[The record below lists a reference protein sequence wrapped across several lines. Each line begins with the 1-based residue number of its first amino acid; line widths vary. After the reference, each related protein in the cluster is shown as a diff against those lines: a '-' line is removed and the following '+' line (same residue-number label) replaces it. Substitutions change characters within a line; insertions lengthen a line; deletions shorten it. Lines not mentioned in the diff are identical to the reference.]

1 MTQTSDATGTTSD
14 VNVTRTVP
22 LSTPEQLAQELPLV
36 GRALE
41 TVLRYRRE
49 VQAILRGE
57 DSRYLVIS
65 GPCSIHDEQAALE
78 YADKFAQLADE
89 VRDEI
94 LLVMRVYFE
103 KPRTVLGWKGLI
115 YDPNLDGSFAIEEG
129 LHRARRLLLA
139 VNERG
144 IPAATEFLDPIVPQY
159 LADLV
164 TWAAIGART
173 TESQTHRQMASGLS
187 MPVGFKNTTAG
198 SVKIAAD
205 AIQAARAPQGFLGI
219 DHQGRAAEVYTAGN
233 PDGHL
238 VLRGGEDGPNYD
250 AAAVASAQAMLEKAG
265 LPPRL
270 IVDCS
275 HMNANKDHRNEG
287 NVFRNVFDQRLA
299 GNAGVVGVML
309 ESNLNAGNQPLHDDL
324 SELAYGVSITDAC
337 IDWQETEDLVRAAA
351 AQLKNR

>member
-1 MTQTSDATGTTSD
+1 MTQVSPQTGTTSD
-14 VNVTRTVP
+14 LHVTRTVP
-22 LSTPEQLAQELPLV
+22 LSTPDALAEQLPLT

-49 VQAILRGE
+49 VQGILRGE
-57 DSRYLVIS
+57 DNRYLVIA
-65 GPCSIHDEQAALE
+65 GPCSIHDEAAALE
-78 YADKFAQLADE
+78 YADRFAKLADE
-89 VRDEI
+89 VREHV

-103 KPRTVLGWKGLI
+103 KPRTILGWKGLV

-129 LHRARRLLLA
+129 LHRARKLLLE

-198 SVKIAAD
+198 SIKIAAD

-219 DHQGRAAEVYTAGN
+219 DHQGRAAEVHTTGN
-233 PDGHL
+233 PDSHL

-250 AAAVASAQAMLEKAG
+250 AAAVASAQATLEKAG

-275 HMNANKDHRNEG
+275 HMNAGKDHRNEG
-287 NVFRNVFDQRLA
+287 NVFRNVLEQRVG

-309 ESNLNAGNQPLHDDL
+309 ESHLNAGNQSLGDDP
-324 SELAYGVSITDAC
+324 SELQYGVSITDPC
-337 IDWQETEDLVRAAA
+337 IDWQETESVIRDA
-351 AQLKNR
+351 AQQLSNT

>member
-1 MTQTSDATGTTSD
+1 MTQVSSSTSDL
-14 VNVTRTVP
+14 NVARTVRLSSPDALAARWP
-22 LSTPEQLAQELPLV
+22 LSGA
-36 GRALE
+36 ALE

-49 VQAILRGE
+49 VRDVLRGD
-57 DSRYLVIS
+57 DSRFLVIA
-65 GPCSIHDEQAALE
+65 GPCSIHDEDAALE
-78 YADKFAQLADE
+78 YADRLRGLADR
-89 VRDEI
+89 VRGEI

-115 YDPNLDGSFAIEEG
+115 YDPHLDGSFAIEEG
-129 LHRARRLLLA
+129 LERARRLLLQ

-144 IPAATEFLDPIVPQY
+144 LPAATEFLDPIVPQY

-198 SVKIAAD
+198 SIKIAAD
-205 AIQAARAPQGFLGI
+205 AIQAARAAQGFLGI
-219 DHQGRAAEVYTAGN
+219 DHEGAAAEVYTTGN

-238 VLRGGEDGPNYD
+238 VLRGGDDGPNYD
-250 AAAVASAQAMLEKAG
+250 AAAVASAQAILEKAG

-275 HMNANKDHRNEG
+275 HMNAAKDHRNEG
-287 NVFRNVFDQRLA
+287 NVFRDVLGQRVA
-299 GNAGVVGVML
+299 GNRGVVGVML
-309 ESNLNAGNQPLHDDL
+309 ESHLNPGSQSLGADP
-324 SELAYGVSITDAC
+324 SELARGVSITDPC
-337 IDWQETEDLVRAAA
+337 IGWSETEEIVMAAA
-351 AQLKNR
+351 ERLRS

>member
-1 MTQTSDATGTTSD
+1 MTQISDTTSD
-14 VNVTRTVP
+14 VNVTRTVR
-22 LSTPEQLAQELPLV
+22 LSSPDALAERFPV
-36 GRALE
+36 SGRALE

-57 DSRYLVIS
+57 DQRFLVIA
-65 GPCSIHDEQAALE
+65 GPCSIHDEEAALE
-78 YADKFAQLADE
+78 YASRLRTLAE
-89 VRDEI
+89 QVSDEI

-115 YDPNLDGSFAIEEG
+115 YDPHLDGSFAIQEG
-129 LHRARRLLLA
+129 LERARRLLLE
-139 VNERG
+139 VNESG
-144 IPAATEFLDPIVPQY
+144 MPAATEFLDPIVPQY

-198 SVKIAAD
+198 SIKIAAD

-219 DHQGRAAEVYTAGN
+219 DHEGAAAEVYTAGN

-250 AAAVASAQAMLEKAG
+250 AAAVASAQAILEKAG

-275 HMNANKDHRNEG
+275 HMNAGKDHRNEG
-287 NVFRNVFDQRLA
+287 SVFRNVLGQRRD
-299 GNAGVVGVML
+299 GNSGVVGVML
-309 ESNLNAGNQPLHDDL
+309 ESHLNAGNQPLGEDP
-324 SELAYGVSITDAC
+324 SELAHGVSITDPC
-337 IDWQETEDLVRAAA
+337 IDWAETEALITAAA
-351 AQLKNR
+351 ADLRG

>member
-1 MTQTSDATGTTSD
+1 MTQISDSTSD
-14 VNVTRTVP
+14 VHVSRTVRLSSPEDLAEQLP
-22 LSTPEQLAQELPLV
+22 LS

-57 DSRYLVIS
+57 DSRFLVIT
-65 GPCSIHDEQAALE
+65 GPCSIHDEEAALE
-78 YADKFAQLADE
+78 YADRLRALAE
-89 VRDEI
+89 RVSGQI

-115 YDPNLDGSFAIEEG
+115 YDPHLDGSFAIQEG
-129 LHRARRLLLA
+129 LERARRLLLE

-144 IPAATEFLDPIVPQY
+144 MSAATEFLDPIVPQY

-198 SVKIAAD
+198 SIKIAAD

-219 DHQGRAAEVYTAGN
+219 DHQGAAAEVYTTGN

-250 AAAVASAQAMLEKAG
+250 AAAVASAQATLEKAG

-275 HMNANKDHRNEG
+275 HMNAGKDHRNEG
-287 NVFRNVFDQRLA
+287 NVFRNVLGQRLD
-299 GNAGVVGVML
+299 GNLGVVGVML
-309 ESNLNAGNQPLHDDL
+309 ESHLNAGNQPLGDDP
-324 SELAYGVSITDAC
+324 SELAHGVSITDPC
-337 IDWQETEDLVRAAA
+337 IDWAETEEIVTAAA
-351 AQLKNR
+351 DALRK

>member
-14 VNVTRTVP
+14 LHVTRTVP
-22 LSTPEQLAQELPLV
+22 LSTPEKLAEELPLN

-57 DSRYLVIS
+57 DPRYLVIA

-78 YADKFAQLADE
+78 YADKFAELADS
-89 VRDEI
+89 VRDEM

-219 DHQGRAAEVYTAGN
+219 DQQGRAAEVYTTGN
-233 PDGHL
+233 PDSHL

-250 AAAVASAQAMLEKAG
+250 AAAVAAAQAMLEKAG
-265 LPPRL
+265 LPNRL

-287 NVFRNVFDQRLA
+287 NVFRNVLEQRLA

-337 IDWQETEDLVRAAA
+337 IDWQETEELVHTASE
-351 AQLKNR
+351 QLKSR

>member
-1 MTQTSDATGTTSD
+1 MTQISSDTTSD
-14 VNVTRTVP
+14 LRVARTVR
-22 LSTPEQLAQELPLV
+22 LSTPDELAARVPLT
-36 GRALE
+36 GRAVE
-41 TVLRYRRE
+41 TVLRSRRE
-49 VQAILRGE
+49 VQAVLRGE
-57 DSRYLVIS
+57 DSRYLVIA
-65 GPCSIHDEQAALE
+65 GPCSIHDEGAALE
-78 YADKFAQLADE
+78 YAERLMGLAE
-89 VRDEI
+89 RVRDEI

-115 YDPNLDGSFAIEEG
+115 YDPRLDGSFAIEEG
-129 LHRARRLLLA
+129 LGRARSLLLQ
-139 VNERG
+139 VNEMG
-144 IPAATEFLDPIVPQY
+144 MPAATEFLDPIVPQY

-198 SVKIAAD
+198 SIKIAAD
-205 AIQAARAPQGFLGI
+205 AIQAARAAQGFLGI
-219 DHQGRAAEVYTAGN
+219 DHNGQAAEVYTTGN

-250 AAAVASAQAMLEKAG
+250 AAAVAAAQAVLEKAG

-275 HMNANKDHRNEG
+275 HMNAGKDHRNEG
-287 NVFRNVFDQRLA
+287 NVFRNVLEQRVA

-309 ESNLNAGNQPLHDDL
+309 ESHLNPGNQPLGDDP
-324 SELAYGVSITDAC
+324 SELAHGVSITDAC
-337 IDWQETEDLVRAAA
+337 IGWDETTEIVTAAA
-351 AQLKNR
+351 ERLAQSR